1 MPHAM
6 AIPSYLN
13 RAECPMQSP
22 TVSFVVPCY
31 KLGHFLAEC
40 VGSVLSQTYGDWE
53 LLIMDDCSPDDT
65 AEVAKSF
72 HDPRVKHIRN
82 EQNLGLVNNFN
93 KGISLSRGKY
103 VWIISADDYLRRP
116 YALERYVKLMEKHP
130 TVGYTYSPAA
140 KVEKGQETEIQLSD
154 GKSRIIR
161 GHDFVR
167 RLLEGNLILAPTA
180 IVRRECYE
188 QMGVFPTAP
197 VWAGEQL
204 DFNWAQDWYLWCLFA
219 LSFDVGY
226 LADPMVCYRLHALS
240 VTSTLTQHES
250 IRRCVAADIAVPW
263 MIKQKA
269 DEFGLRKVS
278 KYCLQGIS
286 AAYGAHLASKQY
298 RSTTST
304 MTLGEFED
312 SLCRSTNREAERDWI
327 RARTY
332 EAMGDALFW
341 RGDLVASKTLYA
353 QGLRKDWRMAGAW
366 AKLFLLSLGP
376 VGRFLRKSVLAFRE
390 KVMTP
395 VSRAIG

>member
-1 MPHAM
+1 MESA
-6 AIPSYLN
+6 
-13 RAECPMQSP
+13 QSTLSPPKQIRTTVATP

-31 KLGHFLAEC
+31 KLGHLLAEC
-40 VGSVLSQTYGDWE
+40 IGSIILQTYTDWE
-53 LLIMDDCSPDDT
+53 VLIMDDCSPDNT
-65 AEVAKSF
+65 AEVAQSF
-72 HDPRVKHIRN
+72 QDPRVKHVRN
-82 EQNLGLVNNFN
+82 EQNLGLVKNFN
-93 KGISLSRGKY
+93 KGIGLSRGKY

-116 YALERYVKLMEKHP
+116 YTLERYIEFMEKHP
-130 TVGYTYSPAA
+130 KVGYAYCPAA
-140 KVEKGQETEIQLSD
+140 KIENGRETEIQLGDGSD
-154 GKSRIIR
+154 RVIN

-167 RLLEGNLILAPTA
+167 ALLKGNLILAPTA

-188 QMGVFPTAP
+188 RMGVFPTAP
-197 VWAGEQL
+197 VWAGEEL
-204 DFNWAQDWYLWCLFA
+204 DFSWAQDWYLWCLFA
-219 LSFDVGY
+219 MSYDVGY
-226 LADPMVCYRLHALS
+226 FSEPMVCYRLHDLS
-240 VTSTLTQHES
+240 ITATLTLGGG
-250 IRRCVAADIAVPW
+250 IKRCVAADIAVPW

-269 DEFGLRKVS
+269 DEFGLPKVS
-278 KYCLQGIS
+278 RYCLQGIA

-312 SLCRSTNREAERDWI
+312 SLCRSTNREEERDWI

-341 RGDLVASKTLYA
+341 RGDLVASKTFYA
-353 QGLRKDWRMAGAW
+353 RGLRKDWRMAGAW

-395 VSRAIG
+395 VARAIG

>member
-1 MPHAM
+1 
-6 AIPSYLN
+6 
-13 RAECPMQSP
+13 MQSP

-53 LLIMDDCSPDDT
+53 LLIMDDCSPDHT
-65 AEVAKSF
+65 TEVAKSF
-72 HDPRVKHIRN
+72 YDRRVKHIRN

-116 YALERYVKLMEKHP
+116 YALERYVNLMEKHP
-130 TVGYTYSPAA
+130 TVGYTYCPAA
-140 KVEKGQETEIQLSD
+140 KVENGRETEIQLSD
-154 GKSRIIR
+154 GKDRIIK

-226 LADPMVCYRLHALS
+226 FAEPMVCYRLHHLS
-240 VTSTLTQHES
+240 ITSTLTQHES
-250 IRRCVAADIAVPW
+250 LRRCVAADIAVPW

-269 DEFGLRKVS
+269 DEFGLREVS
-278 KYCLQGIS
+278 RYCLYGI
-286 AAYGAHLASKQY
+286 AKAYGAHLASKQY
-298 RSTTST
+298 RSSTST
-304 MTLGEFED
+304 MTLAEFED
-312 SLCRSTNREAERDWI
+312 SLCRSTKSEPVRNWI
-327 RARTY
+327 RARAY

-341 RGDLVASKTLYA
+341 RGDLAAVRALYA
-353 QGLRKDWRMAGAW
+353 RALRNDWRILEVW
-366 AKLFLLSLGP
+366 TKLLLLLFGP
-376 VGRFLRKSVLAFRE
+376 VGRYLRRLGIRFRE
-390 KVMTP
+390 KVMAP
-395 VSRAIG
+395 VVRVIG

>member
-1 MPHAM
+1 MP
-6 AIPSYLN
+6 
-13 RAECPMQSP
+13 SP

-40 VGSVLSQTYGDWE
+40 VGSVLSQTYSDWE
-53 LLIMDDCSPDDT
+53 LLIMDDCSPDHT

-72 HDPRVKHIRN
+72 QDPRVKHIRN

-93 KGISLSRGKY
+93 KGIGLSRGKY

-116 YALERYVKLMEKHP
+116 YTLERYVELMEKHP
-130 TVGYTYSPAA
+130 RVGYTYCPAA
-140 KVEKGQETEIQLSD
+140 KVENGQETEIQFSD
-154 GKSRIIR
+154 GKSLIIR
-161 GHDFVR
+161 GHDFVK

-226 LADPMVCYRLHALS
+226 LAEPMVCYRLHDLS
-240 VTSTLTQHES
+240 FTSTLTQYES

-269 DEFGLRKVS
+269 DEFGLREVS
-278 KYCLQGIS
+278 RYCLYGI
-286 AAYGAHLASKQY
+286 AKAYGAHLASKQY
-298 RSTTST
+298 RSSTST
-304 MTLGEFED
+304 MSFDEFED
-312 SLCRSTNREAERDWI
+312 SLCRSTNSEAERNWI
-327 RARTY
+327 RARAY

-341 RGDLVASKTLYA
+341 RGDLVAARTLYVRA
-353 QGLRKDWRMAGAW
+353 LRRDWRIVEVW
-366 AKLFLLSLGP
+366 AKVLLLLLGP
-376 VGRFLRKSVLAFRE
+376 VGRYLREFVIRFRE
-390 KVMTP
+390 KILVP
-395 VSRAIG
+395 VARAIG

>member
-1 MPHAM
+1 MP
-6 AIPSYLN
+6 
-13 RAECPMQSP
+13 SP

-40 VGSVLSQTYGDWE
+40 VGSVLSQTYSDWE
-53 LLIMDDCSPDDT
+53 LLIMDDCSPDHT

-72 HDPRVKHIRN
+72 QDPRVKHIRN
-82 EQNLGLVNNFN
+82 EQNLGLVDNFN
-93 KGISLSRGKY
+93 KGIGLSRGKY

-116 YALERYVKLMEKHP
+116 YTLERYVELMEKHP
-130 TVGYTYSPAA
+130 RVGYTYCPAA
-140 KVEKGQETEIQLSD
+140 KVENGQETEIQFSD
-154 GKSRIIR
+154 GKSLIIR
-161 GHDFVR
+161 GHDFVK

-226 LADPMVCYRLHALS
+226 LAEPMVCYRLHDLS
-240 VTSTLTQHES
+240 FTSTLTQHES

-269 DEFGLRKVS
+269 DEFGLREVS
-278 KYCLQGIS
+278 RYCLYGI
-286 AAYGAHLASKQY
+286 AKAYGAHLASKQY
-298 RSTTST
+298 RSSTST
-304 MTLGEFED
+304 MSFDEFED
-312 SLCRSTNREAERDWI
+312 SLCRSTNSDAERNWI
-327 RARTY
+327 RARAY

-341 RGDLVASKTLYA
+341 RGDLVAARTLYVRA
-353 QGLRKDWRMAGAW
+353 LRRDWQIVEVW
-366 AKLFLLSLGP
+366 AKVLLLLLGP
-376 VGRFLRKSVLAFRE
+376 VGRYLREFVIRFRE
-390 KVMTP
+390 KVLVP
-395 VSRAIG
+395 VARAIG

>member
-1 MPHAM
+1 MIRAT
-6 AIPSYLN
+6 ANPSYLN
-13 RAECPMQSP
+13 RAECPMQNP

-53 LLIMDDCSPDDT
+53 LLIMDDCSPDHT

-72 HDPRVKHIRN
+72 QDPRVKHIRN

-93 KGISLSRGKY
+93 KGIGLSRGKY

-116 YALERYVKLMEKHP
+116 YTLERYLELMEKHP
-130 TVGYTYSPAA
+130 RVGYTYCPAA
-140 KVEKGQETEIQLSD
+140 KVENGQETEIQFSD
-154 GKSRIIR
+154 GKNLIIR
-161 GHDFVR
+161 GHDFVK

-226 LADPMVCYRLHALS
+226 LAEPMVCYRLHDLS
-240 VTSTLTQHES
+240 FTSTLTQHES

-278 KYCLQGIS
+278 RYCLYGI
-286 AAYGAHLASKQY
+286 AKAYGAHLASKQY
-298 RSTTST
+298 RSSTST
-304 MTLGEFED
+304 MTLEEFED
-312 SLCRSTNREAERDWI
+312 SLCRSTKSDPERNWI
-327 RARTY
+327 RARAY

-341 RGDLVASKTLYA
+341 RGDLAAVRALYA
-353 QGLRKDWRMAGAW
+353 RALQSDWRILEVW
-366 AKLFLLSLGP
+366 AKLLLLLLGP
-376 VGRFLRKSVLAFRE
+376 VGRYLRRLVIRFRE
-390 KVMTP
+390 KVMAP
-395 VSRAIG
+395 VVRVIG